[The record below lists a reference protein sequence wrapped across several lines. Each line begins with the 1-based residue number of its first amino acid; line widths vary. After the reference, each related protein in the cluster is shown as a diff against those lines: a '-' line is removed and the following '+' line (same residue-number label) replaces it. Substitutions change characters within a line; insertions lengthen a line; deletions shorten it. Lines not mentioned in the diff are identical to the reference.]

1 MEAKVKQLLKTIKLN
16 ESMLSVIFGMITVV
30 LIGIL
35 VFRMYQG
42 NKPEITSDAD
52 TTSVPQATETVGE
65 VAVEVK
71 ETGEKF
77 VVDQPETYTVQT
89 GDHLWMIAEQVYG
102 SGYNWVDIA
111 KENELVNPSVVTSG
125 QTLRLPKVAVREIV
139 KPATATIS
147 PEMPKIEGDSY
158 TVVKGDNLWNICV
171 RAYSDGYKWTEVS
184 KFNQLVNASLIEVG
198 QVIKLPR

>member
-125 QTLRLPKVAVREIV
+125 QILRLPKVAVREIV

>member
-77 VVDQPETYTVQT
+77 VVDQPETYTVQA

>member
-102 SGYNWVDIA
+102 SGYNWVDIHQA
-111 KENELVNPSVVTSG
+111 NKTQISNPNIIRVGQKLILPKTETKYPGGVLTGSMYKVVRGDSLWTIASRYCGTGLAWNRLAEVNSLANPRLIEPG
-125 QTLRLPKVAVREIV
+125 QTLRVECK
-139 KPATATIS
+139 
-147 PEMPKIEGDSY
+147 
-158 TVVKGDNLWNICV
+158 
-171 RAYSDGYKWTEVS
+171 
-184 KFNQLVNASLIEVG
+184 
-198 QVIKLPR
+198 